1 MSPITA
7 KRRGRHTRVSHV
19 LVTAAVAT
27 AALALTACAPPGAG
41 GANTGPATAAA
52 NVSTTLPAD
61 PIKLQIM
68 TSQEAA
74 DVVTRLTAEFT
85 RQNPTVTF
93 DVVAEAN
100 SNINTNLSRILT
112 RDTPPDILFTP
123 ALAQPARDGLLTNLD
138 PYFDAYKW
146 SSWSQELLR
155 IARIAPNGDRGTGSL
170 YAVGIGYNVTG
181 IYYNKKI
188 AAEIGMSGPPTTF
201 AQFEKSVT
209 DAVAA
214 GHLGVSLAA
223 KDAGTPFLLQEL
235 QNAYGNAPEINDWI
249 YQRPGASFDQP
260 GMLKAA
266 QKLQEWTKNGVI
278 SPDAVSVDYPTMMAD
293 FQAGKALYV
302 PVGDWENARLAAAM
316 GDNVGFFLIPPAEAG
331 AKQYTMAS
339 PANYSIPAGS
349 KNKDAAAY
357 FLNWVQSNDE
367 ARKIIVD
374 VLGSSPGGPVDMPVP
389 TSSSTLVGQTLAAF
403 QQVLA
408 DDGAVDFIANGSAAF
423 TLNTLNPEMQALVLG
438 SRTPQEFI
446 DTVQAGY
453 AADLG
458 R

>member
-1 MSPITA
+1 MSPNT
-7 KRRGRHTRVSHV
+7 
-19 LVTAAVAT
+19 AVARRPRRSHRGAVAIAV
-27 AALALTACAPPGAG
+27 AASAAAILTACAPPGSSG
-41 GANTGPATAAA
+41 QDGPAAAA
-52 NVSTTLPAD
+52 TDVSTTLPSD
-61 PIKLQIM
+61 PVKLQIL

-74 DVVTRLTAEFT
+74 DVVTQLGQEFT

-100 SNINTNLSRILT
+100 SSINTNLSRILT

-138 PYFDAYKW
+138 PYFDAYGW
-146 SSWSQELLR
+146 DSWSQELLR
-155 IARIAPNGDRGTGSL
+155 IARVSPEGDRGTGSL

-181 IYYNKKI
+181 IYYNKEI
-188 AAEIGMSGPPTTF
+188 AAKVGLTAPPTTF
-201 AQFEKSVT
+201 DQFEKAAT

-214 GHLGVSLAA
+214 GYLGVSLAA

-249 YQRPGASFDQP
+249 YQRPDATFDQP
-260 GMLKAA
+260 GMLAA
-266 QKLQEWTKNGVI
+266 SQKLQEWTKVGAI
-278 SPDAVSVDYPTMMAD
+278 SPDALSVDYPTMMAD

-302 PVGDWENARLAAAM
+302 PVGDWENARLTAAM
-316 GDNVGFFLIPPAEAG
+316 GDNVGFFLIPPVDAG

-339 PANYSIPAGS
+339 PANYSIPQGA
-349 KNKDAAAY
+349 KNKDVAAY
-357 FLNWVQSNDE
+357 FLNWVQSNE
-367 ARKIIVD
+367 QARKIVVD
-374 VLGSSPGGPVDMPVP
+374 VLGSSPGGPVDLPVP
-389 TSSSTLVGQTLAAF
+389 PSDSPLVNSTLAAF

-423 TLNTLNPEMQALVLG
+423 TLDVLNPEMQALVLG
-438 SRTPQEFI
+438 SRTPQDFI

-453 AADLG
+453 EKDLT

>member
-7 KRRGRHTRVSHV
+7 APSQAGRSHRR
-19 LVTAAVAT
+19 LAAVALLAS
-27 AALALTACAPPGAG
+27 AAAVLAACAPPGSSG
-41 GANTGPATAAA
+41 TEGPATAASS
-52 NVSTTLPAD
+52 VSTTLPSD
-61 PIKLQIM
+61 PVKLQIL

-74 DVVTRLTAEFT
+74 DVVTQLGQEFT

-138 PYFDAYKW
+138 PYYDAYGW
-146 SSWSQELLR
+146 NSWSQELLR
-155 IARIAPNGDRGTGSL
+155 IARLSPEGDRGTGSL

-181 IYYNKKI
+181 IYYNKEI
-188 AAEIGMSGPPTTF
+188 AAKVGLTAPPTTF
-201 AQFEKSVT
+201 DQFEKAAT

-214 GHLGVSLAA
+214 GYLGVSLAA

-249 YQRPGASFDQP
+249 YQRPDATFDQP
-260 GMLKAA
+260 GMLAAA

-278 SPDAVSVDYPTMMAD
+278 SPDATSVDYPTMMAD

-302 PVGDWENARLAAAM
+302 PVGDWENARLTAAM
-316 GDNVGFFLIPPAEAG
+316 GDNVGFFLIPPVDAG

-339 PANYSIPAGS
+339 PANYTIPQGS
-349 KNKDAAAY
+349 KNKDVAAY
-357 FLNWVQSNDE
+357 FLNWVQSNE
-367 ARKIIVD
+367 QARKIVVD
-374 VLGSSPGGPVDMPVP
+374 VLGSSPGGPADMAVPLSTSALVD
-389 TSSSTLVGQTLAAF
+389 STLAAF
-403 QQVLA
+403 QKVLA

-423 TLNTLNPEMQALVLG
+423 TLDVLNPEMQALVLG
-438 SRTPQEFI
+438 SRTPQDFI
-446 DTVQAGY
+446 DTVQSGY
-453 AADLG
+453 EKDLS

>member
-1 MSPITA
+1 
-7 KRRGRHTRVSHV
+7 
-19 LVTAAVAT
+19 
-27 AALALTACAPPGAG
+27 
-41 GANTGPATAAA
+41 
-52 NVSTTLPAD
+52 
-61 PIKLQIM
+61 
-68 TSQEAA
+68 
-74 DVVTRLTAEFT
+74 
-85 RQNPTVTF
+85 
-93 DVVAEAN
+93 
-100 SNINTNLSRILT
+100 
-112 RDTPPDILFTP
+112 
-123 ALAQPARDGLLTNLD
+123 
-138 PYFDAYKW
+138 
-146 SSWSQELLR
+146 
-155 IARIAPNGDRGTGSL
+155 
-170 YAVGIGYNVTG
+170 
-181 IYYNKKI
+181 
-188 AAEIGMSGPPTTF
+188 
-201 AQFEKSVT
+201 
-209 DAVAA
+209 
-214 GHLGVSLAA
+214 
-223 KDAGTPFLLQEL
+223 
-235 QNAYGNAPEINDWI
+235 
-249 YQRPGASFDQP
+249 
-260 GMLKAA
+260 MLKAA

-316 GDNVGFFLIPPAEAG
+316 GDNVGFFLIPPADAG

-357 FLNWVQSNDE
+357 FLNWVQSNDQ

>member
-7 KRRGRHTRVSHV
+7 APSQAGRSHRRLAAVALLAS
-19 LVTAAVAT
+19 TAAV
-27 AALALTACAPPGAG
+27 LAACAPPGSSG
-41 GANTGPATAAA
+41 TEGPATAASS
-52 NVSTTLPAD
+52 VSTTLPSD
-61 PIKLQIM
+61 PVKLQIL

-74 DVVTRLTAEFT
+74 DVVTQLGQEFT

-138 PYFDAYKW
+138 PYYDAYGW
-146 SSWSQELLR
+146 NSWSQELLR
-155 IARIAPNGDRGTGSL
+155 IARLSPEGDRGTGSL

-181 IYYNKKI
+181 IYYNKEI
-188 AAEIGMSGPPTTF
+188 AAKVGLTAPPTTF
-201 AQFEKSVT
+201 DQFEKAAT

-214 GHLGVSLAA
+214 GYLGVSLAA

-249 YQRPGASFDQP
+249 YQRPDATFDQP
-260 GMLKAA
+260 GMLAAA
-266 QKLQEWTKNGVI
+266 QKLQEWTENGVI
-278 SPDAVSVDYPTMMAD
+278 SPDATSVDYPTMMAD

-302 PVGDWENARLAAAM
+302 PVGDWENARLTAAM
-316 GDNVGFFLIPPAEAG
+316 GDNVGFFLIPPADAG
-331 AKQYTMAS
+331 AKQYTMAA
-339 PANYSIPAGS
+339 PANYTIPQGS
-349 KNKDAAAY
+349 KNKDVAAY
-357 FLNWVQSNDE
+357 FLNWVQSNDQ
-367 ARKIIVD
+367 ARKIVVD
-374 VLGSSPGGPVDMPVP
+374 VLGSSPGGPADMSVP
-389 TSSSTLVGQTLAAF
+389 ASSSPLVDSTLAAF
-403 QQVLA
+403 QNVLA

-423 TLNTLNPEMQALVLG
+423 TLDVLNPEMQALVLG
-438 SRTPQEFI
+438 SRTPQDFI
-446 DTVQAGY
+446 DTVQNGY
-453 AADLG
+453 EKDLS

>member
-7 KRRGRHTRVSHV
+7 KTPVRRGQSSHR
-19 LVTAAVAT
+19 LAAASIALTAAV
-27 AALALTACAPPGAG
+27 ALTACAPPGTSG
-41 GANTGPATAAA
+41 GGGPAEADSDI
-52 NVSTTLPAD
+52 STTLPTD
-61 PIKLQIM
+61 PVTLEIL

-74 DVVTRLTAEFT
+74 DVVTQLGEEFT
-85 RQNPTVTF
+85 RQNPSVKF
-93 DVVAEAN
+93 KVVAEAN

-112 RDTPPDILFTP
+112 RETPPDIIFTP

-138 PYFDAYKW
+138 PYYDAYGW
-146 SSWSQELLR
+146 DSWSQELLN
-155 IARIAPNGDRGTGSL
+155 IARISQDGERGTGSL

-181 IYYNKKI
+181 IYYNKQI
-188 AAEIGMSGPPTTF
+188 AEEIGLSGPPETF
-201 AQFEKSVT
+201 EEFENAAT
-209 DAVAA
+209 DAAAA
-214 GHLGVSLAA
+214 GYLGVSLAA

-249 YQRPGASFDQP
+249 YQRPDATFDQP

-266 QKLQEWTKNGVI
+266 EKIQEWTKNGVI
-278 SPDAVSVDYPTMMAD
+278 SPDALSVDYPTMMAD

-302 PVGDWENARLAAAM
+302 PVGDWENSRLDEAL
-316 GDNVGFFLIPPAEAG
+316 GDNVGFFLIPPAEEG
-331 AKQYTMAS
+331 AKRYTMAA
-339 PANYSIPAGS
+339 PANYTIPAGS

-357 FLNWVQSNDE
+357 FLNWVQSDE
-367 ARKIIVD
+367 SARQIVVD
-374 VLGSSPGGPVDMPVP
+374 VLGSSPGGPVDLPVP
-389 TSSSTLVGQTLAAF
+389 TSDNPLVEQTLAAF
-403 QQVLA
+403 QQILA

-423 TLNTLNPEMQALVLG
+423 TLEVLNPEMQALVLG

-453 AADLG
+453 EADLA